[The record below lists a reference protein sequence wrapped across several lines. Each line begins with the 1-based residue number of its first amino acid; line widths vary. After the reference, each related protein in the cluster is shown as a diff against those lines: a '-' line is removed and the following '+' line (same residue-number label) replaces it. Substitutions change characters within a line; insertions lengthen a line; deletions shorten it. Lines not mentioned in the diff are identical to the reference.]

1 MTQGR
6 FIVIDGSEGA
16 GKSTQI
22 NYIRDWLSEHQID
35 FWLTREPGGT
45 PVGEQIRNILLNP
58 ANVIDADAELLLMMA
73 ARRQHLSTEI
83 LPRLSRGQWVICDR
97 FNDSTYAYQG
107 YGRGIDVER
116 IAELEHWAMPD
127 VAPDLCL
134 IMTVSP
140 DIAMRRLD
148 QRNTH
153 KDRFEQEQA
162 AFFSAVA
169 QGYQL
174 RAQRIN
180 AVSIDADADAD
191 SVFEQIRPHLM
202 AQL

>member
-1 MTQGR
+1 MKRGR

-22 NYIRDWLSEHQID
+22 NYIRDWLSEHHID

-45 PVGEQIRNILLNP
+45 AVGEQVRNILLNP
-58 ANVIDADAELLLMMA
+58 ANTIDADAELLLMMA
-73 ARRQHLSTEI
+73 ARRQHLSAEI

-107 YGRGIDVER
+107 YGRGINITR
-116 IAELEHWAMPD
+116 IAELERWAMPD
-127 VAPDLCL
+127 VEPDLRL
-134 IMTVSP
+134 IMSVSP
-140 DIAMRRLD
+140 EIAMQRLD

-162 AFFSAVA
+162 EFFAAVA
-169 QGYQL
+169 HGYHV
-174 RAQRIN
+174 RAQREN
-180 AVSIDADADAD
+180 AVSIDADGDSD

>member
-1 MTQGR
+1 
-6 FIVIDGSEGA
+6 
-16 GKSTQI
+16 
-22 NYIRDWLSEHQID
+22 
-35 FWLTREPGGT
+35 
-45 PVGEQIRNILLNP
+45 
-58 ANVIDADAELLLMMA
+58 MMA

-107 YGRGIDVER
+107 YGRGIDLER
-116 IAELEHWAMPD
+116 IAELERWAMPD
-127 VAPDLCL
+127 VEPDLRL

-140 DIAMRRLD
+140 DIAMQRLD

-162 AFFSAVA
+162 TFFSAVA

-174 RAQRIN
+174 RAQRRN
-180 AVSIDADADAD
+180 AVSIDADADSD
-191 SVFEQIRPHLM
+191 SIFEQIRPHLM